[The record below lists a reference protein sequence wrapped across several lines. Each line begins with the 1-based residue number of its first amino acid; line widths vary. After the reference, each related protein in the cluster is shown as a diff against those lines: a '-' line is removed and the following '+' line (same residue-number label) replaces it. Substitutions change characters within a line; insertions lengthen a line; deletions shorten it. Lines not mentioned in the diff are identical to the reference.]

1 MVESILSVLGKKFSS
16 LATYKLLNKTAKN
29 GKKYITGLNEI
40 GKLLLLSQ
48 VAKDN
53 PKKIIY
59 IVKNDN
65 SQVLL
70 KRELKQS
77 ASTDIYIYPDLKSE
91 KINRQEY
98 INNFQLRATTTKALK
113 DNDSGIFIFPIN
125 ALIEPLT
132 IPVKGVELKINS
144 DYKPEA
150 ILAKLIVLGYE
161 RQNKVFKN
169 GEIAMRDGILD
180 IFPIGKSHPLRFEF
194 EGETIVKINEF
205 DPVSN
210 QTIKKYNQIDI
221 EAIKNEKMST
231 YLLDIILDNPK
242 AYIPI
247 FDKSDELYQLLYELY
262 QGNQQTSGNGILTT
276 VSKQLDEINSWNIV
290 NIPPTEENLIR
301 FDFVQAPSFANDLD
315 KFAKEIK
322 KYSNQNWQIIITTEK
337 EKQLLPVLQENQ
349 IVFKKDIKAKIALLN
364 LKLPRGFMSP
374 SLKIILLTDTE
385 IFSPITEKIQTNKI
399 TPKRRQLAFLSQIE
413 KGDYVVHT
421 DHGIGKLIDINT
433 ITINNISR
441 EYLIIQYAGSDKIY
455 VPIEQIDK
463 VGKYISVDGSK
474 PVLSKLNSQSWKRMV
489 TKVKKDSQEFA
500 KELLDLYAKRSIKE
514 GIAFN
519 SGDFWEK
526 ALSDS
531 FTHQETPDQ
540 EQVIQDILNDMEK
553 PKPMDRLLVADVGF
567 GKTEVAIR
575 ATFKAVT
582 SGFQVAFLA
591 PTTILTEQHLKTFTE
606 RLSPFGTQIA
616 ALSRFRTPAEQK
628 RIIAGIKN
636 KEVDVVIGTHRLLSK
651 DIKFANLGLVI
662 IDEEQRFGVRH
673 KEKLKMLRSEVDVL
687 SLTATPIPRTL
698 NLALSGIRDI
708 SIIETPPINRLPIQT
723 TVAPFDMESV
733 KNSILNEI
741 KRGGQ
746 IYFVHNR
753 VATIAS
759 MTNKL
764 KEVLPEVR
772 FVYAH
777 GQMPERLLAKIM
789 EDFTNGK
796 YDCLVASTIIENGLD
811 NPNVNTLI
819 IDNAGNFGLSQLHQ
833 LRGRIGRGKVQAY
846 SYLYY
851 NAGKLAG
858 KALERLKTIAR
869 YTELGS
875 GYQIALRDLQIRGAG
890 GVLSRKQHGH
900 ISAVGLTLYTKL
912 LNRAVEELKTGY
924 RPRVDAITVDLPI
937 SAYLPNNYIDNEA
950 QRIKTYQQL
959 ALIEDEKE
967 LKEAQAELFEKF
979 GELPKEVISLFQ
991 LLGLKLTALNTQKIK
1006 SMIAKNTAPSGSKTP
1021 KYVININLISKIED
1035 KNVIS
1040 ALSKFEAKIIDDNIQ
1055 LPLSAIGDNWI
1066 EGIKKII
1073 KLIK

>member
-1 MVESILSVLGKKFSS
+1 MVESILSVLGKQFSS
-16 LATYKLLNKTAKN
+16 LATYKQLNKTNKN

-40 GKLLLLSQ
+40 GKLLLLAQ
-48 VAKDN
+48 TAKDN
-53 PKKIIY
+53 KKKVIY

-70 KRELKQS
+70 ERELKQS

-98 INNFQLRATTTKALK
+98 INNFQLRASTTLSLK
-113 DNDSGIFIFPIN
+113 NNDSGIFIFPIN

-132 IPVKGVELKINS
+132 IPASGMDLKINS
-144 DYKPEA
+144 DYKPEE
-150 ILAKLIVLGYE
+150 ILAKLIALGYE

-169 GEIAMRDGILD
+169 GEIAIRGGILD
-180 IFPIGKSHPLRFEF
+180 IFPVGTSYPFRFEF
-194 EGETIVKINEF
+194 EGETIIKINEF

-210 QTIKKYNQIDI
+210 KTIKEYKQIDI
-221 EAIKNEKMST
+221 KAIKNEKMST
-231 YLLDIILDNPK
+231 YLLDIITENSK
-242 AYIPI
+242 EFITI

-262 QGNQQTSGNGILTT
+262 QGNQKTSNNGVLTT
-276 VSKQLDEINSWNIV
+276 VSKQLDELNSWNIV
-290 NIPPTEENLIR
+290 NIPPSEDNLIR
-301 FDFVQAPSFANDLD
+301 FDFAEAPLFANDLD
-315 KFAKEIK
+315 KFIKEIK
-322 KYSNQNWQIIITTEK
+322 KYSEQNWQIIITTDK
-337 EKQLLPVLQENQ
+337 KQQLLKVLQENN
-349 IVFKKDIKAKIALLN
+349 INFKEDINAKISLLN
-364 LKLPRGFMSP
+364 LRLSKGFMSP
-374 SLKIILLTDTE
+374 SLKVILLTDTE
-385 IFSPITEKIQTNKI
+385 IFSPVIEKVQANKI

-413 KGDYVVHT
+413 IGDYVVHT

-433 ITINNISR
+433 ITINDISR
-441 EYLIIQYAGSDKIY
+441 EYLIIQYFGSDKIY
-455 VPIEQIDK
+455 VPVEQIDK

-474 PVLSKLNSQSWKRMV
+474 PVLSKLSSQSWKRMV
-489 TKVKKDSQEFA
+489 TKVKKESQEFA
-500 KELLDLYAKRSIKE
+500 KELLNLYAKRSIKE

-531 FTHQETPDQ
+531 FAHQETPGQ
-540 EQVIQDILNDMEK
+540 EQVIQDILNDMER

-582 SGFQVAFLA
+582 SGFQVAILA

-606 RLSPFGTQIA
+606 RLSPFGTVVA

-628 RIIAGIKN
+628 RIIAGLRT
-636 KEVDVVIGTHRLLSK
+636 KEVDVVIGTHRLLSN
-651 DIKFANLGLVI
+651 DVKFANLGLII

-673 KEKLKMLRSEVDVL
+673 KEKLKVLRSEVDVL

-708 SIIETPPINRLPIQT
+708 SVIETPPSNRLPIQT
-723 TVAPFDMESV
+723 TVAPFDMEAV
-733 KNSILNEI
+733 KNSILKEI

-746 IYFVHNR
+746 VYFVHNR
-753 VATIAS
+753 VATISS

-764 KEVLPEVR
+764 QEVLPEVR

-789 EDFTNGK
+789 EDFSNGK

-858 KALERLKTIAR
+858 KALERLKTIANH
-869 YTELGS
+869 TELGS
-875 GYQIALRDLQIRGAG
+875 GYQIALKDLQIRGAG

-912 LNRAVEELKTGY
+912 LNRAVEELRTGY

-959 ALIEDEKE
+959 ALIEDDKE
-967 LKEAQAELFEKF
+967 LKEAQIELFEKF
-979 GELPKEVISLFQ
+979 GKLPKEVINLFQ
-991 LLGLKLTALNTQKIK
+991 LLDLKLTALNTQKIK
-1006 SMIAKNTAPSGSKTP
+1006 SMIAKNTAPSGSKAP
-1021 KYVININLISKIED
+1021 KYIVNINLTSPIED

-1040 ALSKFEAKIIDDNIQ
+1040 ALSKFEAKIINNNIQ
-1055 LPLSAIGDNWI
+1055 LPLATIGDNWL
-1066 EGIKKII
+1066 EGIKKIT